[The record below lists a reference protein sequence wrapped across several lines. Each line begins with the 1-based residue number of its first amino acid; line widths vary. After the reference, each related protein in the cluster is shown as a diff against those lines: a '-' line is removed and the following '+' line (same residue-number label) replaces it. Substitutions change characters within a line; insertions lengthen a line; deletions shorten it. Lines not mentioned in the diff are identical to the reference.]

1 MDVHLRNLRY
11 FVAVAEE
18 GSVTRAAERLHVSQP
33 ALSKQIRL
41 LERDLG
47 FALFSRDNR
56 AISLTTAGEE
66 LLGPA
71 RDLLAAWSAAVR
83 DTTLRARE
91 AEALLCVGF
100 LTSVAG
106 GLYKDAAAAFTD
118 EHDGWRIAL
127 RLHPWSDATAGLL
140 DGSSDVAFVWLP
152 LPEPERLAWR
162 VLREEPRHVA
172 LWPDHPLAAKEE
184 LSLEDLLDEPFVAL
198 PRSAGVARDYWLATA
213 ERGGRPVK
221 VGAQAGSPDAAFEA
235 VAARQGVVLLAA
247 GNAQRY
253 ARPEIVSRPVVDISP
268 SELAVAWRAGD
279 DRAVVR
285 DFVDAARRA
294 VS

>member
-1 MDVHLRNLRY
+1 MDVHLRNVRY
-11 FVAVAEE
+11 FVAVADE
-18 GSVTRAAERLHVSQP
+18 GNFTRAAERLHVSQP

-47 FALFSRDNR
+47 FVLFRRDR
-56 AISLTTAGEE
+56 RTISLTTAGESLVAPARE
-66 LLGPA
+66 LLEC
-71 RDLLAAWSAAVR
+71 WNAAVR
-83 DTTLRARE
+83 ETALRARE

-100 LTSVAG
+100 QTSVAG
-106 GLYKDAAAAFTD
+106 GLYRDAAATFAG
-118 EHDGWRIAL
+118 EHDGWRPAL

-152 LPEPERLAWR
+152 LPDPERLAWS

-172 LWPDHPLAAKEE
+172 LWADHPLAEKDE
-184 LSLEDLLDEPFVAL
+184 LTIEDLLDAPFVAL

-213 ERGGRPVK
+213 ERAGRPVK

-247 GNAQRY
+247 GNAERY
-253 ARPEIVSRPVVDISP
+253 ARPELVSRPVVDLSP
-268 SELAVAWRAGD
+268 CRLAVAWRAGD

-285 DFVDAARRA
+285 DFVAAAERA
-294 VS
+294 AS